1 MGEVIKG
8 PWRRPQGPDVTHVL
22 ADEIARMTRA
32 LEDLREL
39 HQRHEQERNGHVSSD
54 LPAVGEG
61 GKE

>member
-8 PWRRPQGPDVTHVL
+8 PWRRPGNPGLTRVL

-39 HQRHEQERNGHVSSD
+39 HQRSEQARGAD

>member
-8 PWRRPQGPDVTHVL
+8 PWRRPDRPALTHLL

-39 HQRHEQERNGHVSSD
+39 HQRNEQARAAE
-54 LPAVGEG
+54 LPAVGEVR
-61 GKE
+61 KE

>member
-8 PWRRPQGPDVTHVL
+8 PWRRPQGAADLTHVL

-32 LEDLREL
+32 LESLREL
-39 HQRHEQERNGHVSSD
+39 HQRNEQASAAE

-61 GKE
+61 RKE